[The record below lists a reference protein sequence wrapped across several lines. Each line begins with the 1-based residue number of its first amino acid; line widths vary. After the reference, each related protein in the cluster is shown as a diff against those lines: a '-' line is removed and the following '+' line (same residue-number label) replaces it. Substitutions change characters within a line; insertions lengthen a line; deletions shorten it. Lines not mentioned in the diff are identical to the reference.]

1 MQFIIRSE
9 SSVFYQQSI
18 FPLPFQSFCSEPRHK
33 RLFPNIGAIWE
44 TKGIFVNFP
53 TIAWKQL
60 SILVLNYYF
69 IFATQEFKVMAKGP
83 EKNTKNKAL
92 HTKLLNRK
100 KAKIQQ
106 EKKEKAL
113 RLKALVAKINQQKN
127 SDEADIK

>member
-1 MQFIIRSE
+1 
-9 SSVFYQQSI
+9 
-18 FPLPFQSFCSEPRHK
+18 
-33 RLFPNIGAIWE
+33 
-44 TKGIFVNFP
+44 
-53 TIAWKQL
+53 
-60 SILVLNYYF
+60 
-69 IFATQEFKVMAKGP
+69 MAKGP

-113 RLKALVAKINQQKN
+113 RLKALAAKMNQQKN